1 MASEAEMSEISSMFE
16 RVVRNRDM
24 SLFLPFILGFA
35 GPRRDPQQPE
45 DVSDQESENTPATPR
60 DRIILINPFT
70 QGMVVIDGTS
80 SLDSLLR
87 EQGGKDGQ
95 PPASKASIQAM
106 PDVEVNE
113 GGGECVICLDELEV
127 GGVAKEMP
135 CKHRFHT
142 NCIEKWLGIH
152 GSCPVCRYTM
162 PVEEEEVGKKR
173 DEEGRERRVEREIW
187 VSFSFNSSRTGDS
200 NQTPTSDSSDSSSS
214 PRPDHETEG

>member
-1 MASEAEMSEISSMFE
+1 
-16 RVVRNRDM
+16 
-24 SLFLPFILGFA
+24 
-35 GPRRDPQQPE
+35 
-45 DVSDQESENTPATPR
+45 
-60 DRIILINPFT
+60 
-70 QGMVVIDGTS
+70 MVVIDGTS

-95 PPASKASIQAM
+95 PPASKASIKAM
-106 PDVEVNE
+106 PDVEVDE